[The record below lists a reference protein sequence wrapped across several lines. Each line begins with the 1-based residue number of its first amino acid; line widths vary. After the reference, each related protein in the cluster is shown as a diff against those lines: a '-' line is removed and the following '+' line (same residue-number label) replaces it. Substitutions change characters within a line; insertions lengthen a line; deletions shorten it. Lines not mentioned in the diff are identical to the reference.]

1 MICVDGERERKGRG
15 WREREEARRR
25 RGARG
30 GGGAG
35 GGELA
40 EGMQEEEAPKVEEE
54 ADVWAPHIS
63 ECWERSNGGYFGPY
77 KNTVVCKW
85 VQGHQRRIKWHDSKK
100 QKIVMAGFK
109 IGEL

>member
-1 MICVDGERERKGRG
+1 MERERKGRG

-30 GGGAG
+30 GGAP
-35 GGELA
+35 A

-54 ADVWAPHIS
+54 ADLWAPHVS
-63 ECWERSNGGYFGPY
+63 EYWERSNRGILAHTKIQG
-77 KNTVVCKW
+77 VCKW

-100 QKIVMAGFK
+100 VRIVMAVSK
-109 IGEL
+109 

>member
-1 MICVDGERERKGRG
+1 MERERKGRG

-40 EGMQEEEAPKVEEE
+40 EGMQKEEAPKVEEE
-54 ADVWAPHIS
+54 ADVWAPHVS
-63 ECWERSNGGYFGPY
+63 EYWERTNRGIL
-77 KNTVVCKW
+77 
-85 VQGHQRRIKWHDSKK
+85 GHTKIRGSASGSKGIKD
-100 QKIVMAGFK
+100 V
-109 IGEL
+109 